1 MGAQAQNGFAA
12 GLTMNGDKMQKL
24 DAHALVGNSK
34 FNRFHGLV
42 LFWCV
47 LILIVD
53 GYELA
58 VVGAAL
64 PSIMKEMGIS
74 ATQAGV
80 MAGAALFGTMLGAIF
95 LGTLSDR
102 LGRPKMIAFCV
113 ALFSIFTAATGFT
126 KDPISFSV
134 VRFIAGLGIGGVLP
148 IVTAQMGEFSPTAL
162 RTRLVTLVFAG
173 YSVGGILVA
182 LTAKQ
187 LIESHGWQWVF
198 FVAGLPV
205 ILIPFILKT
214 VPESLAY
221 LIKNERHDEIR
232 TIMQKIVPGQKF
244 EANQEFLGAS
254 SNQKKAPVRLLFDE
268 GRGFSTVMIWAA
280 FMTGLFMVYALNSW
294 LTKLMAMAGYSL
306 GSALNFVIV
315 FNVGAIVGA
324 VGGGWLSDKLNIKH
338 VLVTFYAVGAVAL
351 TVLAYTKSTEML
363 FFVVFIVGAST
374 LGTQLL
380 AYAYAGD
387 FYPPGIR
394 STGVGFA
401 SGIGRIG
408 AIVAPVLIGWLVSL
422 NLPLEQNFMAI
433 ALAGVIGAVAVL
445 LINQSRSASAVHD
458 RVTRTSLPNI
468 SSHQRRV

>member
-1 MGAQAQNGFAA
+1 
-12 GLTMNGDKMQKL
+12 MQQV
-24 DAHALVGNSK
+24 DVHALVGQSR

-47 LILIVD
+47 LILIID
-53 GYELA
+53 GYDLA

-64 PSIMKEMGIS
+64 PSIMKDMNID
-74 ATQAGV
+74 ATRAGV
-80 MAGAALFGTMLGAIF
+80 MAGSALFGTMLGAIF
-95 LGTLSDR
+95 LGTLADR
-102 LGRPKMIAFCV
+102 IGRPRMIAVCV
-113 ALFSIFTAATGFT
+113 ALFSLFTAAAGLTS
-126 KDPISFSV
+126 DPVSFSI

-148 IVTAQMGEFSPTAL
+148 IVTAQMGEFAPARL

-187 LIESHGWQWVF
+187 LIVSHGWQSVF

-205 ILIPFILKT
+205 LLIPFILKT
-214 VPESLAY
+214 MPESLAF
-221 LIKNERHDEIR
+221 LVKA
-232 TIMQKIVPGQKF
+232 GQQQTLAGLVRRIAPEQRLAEGTRFIGSPADK
-244 EANQEFLGAS
+244 ARA
-254 SNQKKAPVRLLFDE
+254 APVRSLFDD
-268 GRGFSTVMIWAA
+268 GRGFSTVMIWMA

-324 VGGGWLSDKLNIKH
+324 LGGGLLSDKFNIKY
-338 VLVTFYAVGAVAL
+338 VLVAFYVVGAASL
-351 TVLAYTKSTEML
+351 TTLAFTKSTEL
-363 FFVVFIVGAST
+363 LFVVVFVVGAST

-387 FYPPGIR
+387 FYSPATR
-394 STGVGFA
+394 ATGVGFA

-408 AIVAPVLIGWLVSL
+408 AIVAPVLIGWLVSMS
-422 NLPLEQNFMAI
+422 LPLEQNFMAI
-433 ALAGVIGAVAVL
+433 ALAGVIGALAVTL
-445 LINQSRSASAVHD
+445 VNQSRADSTRAKATGVIASGVKTAG
-458 RVTRTSLPNI
+458 
-468 SSHQRRV
+468 

>member
-1 MGAQAQNGFAA
+1 
-12 GLTMNGDKMQKL
+12 MQKL
-24 DAHALVGNSK
+24 DVHALIGASK

-47 LILIVD
+47 LILIID
-53 GYELA
+53 GYDLA

-64 PSIMKEMGIS
+64 PSIMKDMGITATS
-74 ATQAGV
+74 AGI

-113 ALFSIFTAATGFT
+113 ALFSIFTAAAGLT
-126 KDPISFSV
+126 KDPVSFSI
-134 VRFIAGLGIGGVLP
+134 VRFVAGLGIGGVLP
-148 IVTAQMGEFSPTAL
+148 IVTAQMGEFSPAAL
-162 RTRLVTLVFAG
+162 RTRLVTFVFAG

-182 LTAKQ
+182 LTAKE

-205 ILIPFILKT
+205 VLIPFILKT
-214 VPESLAY
+214 MPESAAF
-221 LIKNERHDEIR
+221 LIKKGRKSEVYALVKRVDPDFDITKQPELVGVAESKS
-232 TIMQKIVPGQKF
+232 Q
-244 EANQEFLGAS
+244 
-254 SNQKKAPVRLLFDE
+254 APVIALFRE

-324 VGGGWLSDKLNIKH
+324 LGGGWLSDKMNIKH
-338 VLVTFYAVGAVAL
+338 VLVTFYAIGAASL
-351 TVLAYTKSTEML
+351 IALAYTKSTDML
-363 FFVVFIVGAST
+363 FLVVFVVGAST

-387 FYPPGIR
+387 FYPLSMR

-408 AIVAPVLIGWLVSL
+408 AIVAPVLIGWLVTL
-422 NLPLEQNFMAI
+422 KLPLEQNFIAI
-433 ALAGVIGAVAVL
+433 ALAGVVGAIAVL
-445 LINQSRSASAVHD
+445 LINQSRAASSIAE
-458 RVTRTSLPNI
+458 TTT
-468 SSHQRRV
+468 QRGNSVQARA

>member
-1 MGAQAQNGFAA
+1 MNQLDVHAVVGA
-12 GLTMNGDKMQKL
+12 
-24 DAHALVGNSK
+24 SR
-34 FNRFHGLV
+34 FNRFHGTV

-47 LILIVD
+47 LILIID
-53 GYELA
+53 GYDLA

-64 PSIMKEMGIS
+64 PAIMKDMGITATS
-74 ATQAGV
+74 AGI

-95 LGTLSDR
+95 LGTLADR
-102 LGRPKMIAFCV
+102 VGRPRMIACCI
-113 ALFSIFTAATGFT
+113 ALFSLFTAAAGFT
-126 KDPISFSV
+126 KDPVSFSV
-134 VRFIAGLGIGGVLP
+134 TRFIAGLGIGGVLP

-182 LTAKQ
+182 VMGKQ
-187 LIESHGWQWVF
+187 LIEAYGWQWVF
-198 FVAGLPV
+198 FIAGLPV
-205 ILIPFILKT
+205 VLIPFVLKT
-214 VPESLAY
+214 MPESLAF
-221 LIKNERHDEIR
+221 LVKKGRDEELR
-232 TIMQKIVPGQKF
+232 AIVQRVAPEQPLHP
-244 EANQEFLGAS
+244 QQQFLKADAAKA
-254 SNQKKAPVRLLFDE
+254 QAPVKMLFQD
-268 GRGFSTVMIWAA
+268 GRGFSTVMVWAA

-324 VGGGWLSDKLNIKH
+324 VGGGWLSDKVNIKH
-338 VLVTFYAVGAVAL
+338 VLVTFYAVGAAAL
-351 TVLAYTKSTEML
+351 MVLAYTKSTEML
-363 FFVVFIVGAST
+363 FVVVFVVGAST

-387 FYPPGIR
+387 FYPPSIR

-408 AIVAPVLIGWLVSL
+408 AIVAPVLIGWLVQL

-433 ALAGVIGAVAVL
+433 ALAGVVGAVAVL
-445 LINQSRSASAVHD
+445 LINQSRAASYVAAGDKHPQARPV
-458 RVTRTSLPNI
+458 RSEA
-468 SSHQRRV
+468 